1 MIIAWVL
8 SLLVLI
14 SSLIA
19 NLERMTTL
27 EIISSNTVVA
37 EGKKFIAAE
46 KNLDQCE
53 HDFINIANHTNSP
66 CHLQSV
72 GKNLWLISTKQ
83 SPRLEILVCHDEKT
97 GAVNR
102 LNWRQQFE

>member
-1 MIIAWVL
+1 VIIAWVL

-37 EGKKFIAAE
+37 AGKQFIAAE

-53 HDFINIANHTNSP
+53 RDFINIANHVNSP
-66 CHLQSV
+66 CHLQSA

-83 SPRLEILVCHDEKT
+83 SPRLEILVHHDEKT

>member
-8 SLLVLI
+8 SLLILI

-37 EGKKFIAAE
+37 AGKKFIAAE
-46 KNLDQCE
+46 KALDQCE
-53 HDFINIANHTNSP
+53 HDFISIANHANSP

-72 GKNLWLISTKQ
+72 GKNLWLIATKQ
-83 SPRLEILVCHDEKT
+83 SPRLEILVRHDEKS

>member
-37 EGKKFIAAE
+37 AGKQFIAAE

-53 HDFINIANHTNSP
+53 RDFINIANHANSP
-66 CHLQSV
+66 CHLQSA

-83 SPRLEILVCHDEKT
+83 SPRLEILVRHDEKT